1 MGKKL
6 NNITRY
12 LEVLKVAWE
21 DNLVY
26 RTNLV
31 LWRLRSIMGLLILYF
46 LWSTVFLGTDKVFG
60 YDRAS
65 ILTYVLGTSFVRSL
79 VLSSTSSDV
88 AGEIHNGRLTNFLL
102 KPFSYLGYWFTRD
115 LADKIL
121 GLLFSVLEISII
133 VWVFKPPI
141 ILQRDP
147 EIWLAFSVTT
157 ILALVLFFYL
167 SFLISLMAFWIR
179 EIWGL
184 RFLTMTSLEFL
195 SGGMFPLD
203 ILPLGLFSLLKFLPF
218 TYLIFFPLKVYLGQI
233 SGPEILQGVGILLLW
248 IAIIYFAV
256 KLLWARGLRVYAGEG
271 R

>member
-1 MGKKL
+1 MEKKL
-6 NNITRY
+6 NSFTKY
-12 LEVLKVAWE
+12 LEVLKTAWE

-26 RTNLV
+26 RTNLL
-31 LWRLRSIMGLLILYF
+31 LWRLRLIMSLLILYF
-46 LWSTVFLGTDKVFG
+46 LWSTVFLSTDKVFG

-102 KPFSYLGYWFTRD
+102 KPFSYIGYWFTRD

-121 GLLFSVLEISII
+121 GLVFSILEISII
-133 VWVFKPPI
+133 IWIFKPPI

-147 EIWLAFSVTT
+147 GIWLAFSVAT
-157 ILALVLFFYL
+157 ILALILFFYL

-203 ILPLGLFSLLKFLPF
+203 ILPSGFFNLLKFLPF
-218 TYLIFFPLKVYLGQI
+218 TYLIFFPLKVYLGQVR
-233 SGPEILQGVGILLLW
+233 GPEMFQGISILLLW
-248 IAIIYFAV
+248 IGILYFAV
-256 KLLWARGLRVYAGEG
+256 KLVWAKGLRVYAGEG